1 MLTDVAGRNMFI
13 VRRIDGSK
21 RGLALAGSFVLH
33 CVALALLV
41 WRPAHL
47 VTPNVVLRGQE
58 GTSSVVVYLPSREAI
73 PFQLVAQAHSSLRVP
88 RPKKRLVVQAKA
100 PNAAEESTGSTTKTT
115 QAGSLYGSQT
125 SGLTLGH
132 EVRPALPVSGDRPSV
147 SASELPNGIQGDV
160 IVEITIDVKGNVVES
175 KLLKTIG
182 YGIDQKV
189 LATLQNWHFTPATQD
204 GVAIPSQQDVYFH
217 FPS

>member
-1 MLTDVAGRNMFI
+1 MFMI
-13 VRRIDGSK
+13 RRIANST
-21 RGLALAGSFVLH
+21 RQLSLAGSVAVHCLVLI
-33 CVALALLV
+33 LLV
-41 WRPAHL
+41 WSPARI
-47 VTPNVVLRGQE
+47 VTPKVVLRGEE
-58 GTSSVVVYLPSREAI
+58 GTSSVVVYLPSREAV
-73 PFQLVAQAHSSLRVP
+73 PLQPVAQAHSSLRVP
-88 RPKKRLVVQAKA
+88 RPKKRPVLEAKA
-100 PNAAEESTGSTTKTT
+100 PNAVEESSGSTTQTT

-125 SGLTLGH
+125 NGLTLGH
-132 EVRPALPVSGDRPSV
+132 EVRPALPVSGDRPAIST
-147 SASELPNGIQGDV
+147 SELPKGIQGDV

-204 GVAIPSQQDVYFH
+204 GVAISSQQDVYFH